1 MKSPL
6 KKLTNPNELNIGVR
20 LYQKGVKKME
30 ERDRFCQDVK
40 DIIETKIQQ
49 ELIFKPKINTKSV
62 TRSTVN
68 RDKS

>member
-1 MKSPL
+1 MKLMKSPL

-40 DIIETKIQQ
+40 DIIETKIQ
-49 ELIFKPKINTKSV
+49 
-62 TRSTVN
+62 
-68 RDKS
+68 